1 MQASVGQIRTVE
13 TTIVVDAVVI
23 VKVVST
29 IKAIE
34 VPASTN
40 VSAEASVDV
49 ALKAATY
56 VVAETATHMTASAAA
71 CLGVRRKQAA
81 GQHGARQDHHRSPLH
96 DIILSVE
103 LYFRAVGS
111 VSSWI
116 EDRVPASLDGT
127 GHAISATQ
135 PAPTFSVSRKPCN
148 LTMAETRL
156 RPRPVPGV
164 FRLLSDL

>member
-81 GQHGARQDHHRSPLH
+81 GHAR
-96 DIILSVE
+96 IITVRL
-103 LYFRAVGS
+103 FMT
-111 VSSWI
+111 SSFQ
-116 EDRVPASLDGT
+116 SNC
-127 GHAISATQ
+127 ISE
-135 PAPTFSVSRKPCN
+135 PS
-148 LTMAETRL
+148 E
-156 RPRPVPGV
+156 V
-164 FRLLSDL
+164 FRRG